1 MRDMNEIKSTIIT
14 LSKEKEFL
22 KSLNIEKYRIIDE
35 LMYKVEQLE
44 NDLEYTKVNSN
55 IKKLV
60 LTNKSM
66 VKYN

>member
-44 NDLEYTKVNSN
+44 NDLEYIKVNSN